1 MEIIL
6 KSLFFIF
13 HYVDS
18 YIVFVLSLLLLWYS
32 HKTEKKRVRIIL
44 FITAL
49 IVVTPHVTIWSN
61 FIFYAISEY
70 GYFILLILLAL
81 YFFLFYRH

>member
-61 FIFYAISEY
+61 FIFMLLVSMAISSY
-70 GYFILLILLAL
+70 
-81 YFFLFYRH
+81 

>member
-6 KSLFFIF
+6 RSFFFIF
-13 HYVDS
+13 HYVEG
-18 YIVFVLSLLLLWYS
+18 YTVFSLALLLLWYS
-32 HKTEKKRVRIIL
+32 HKVAKKRTRIIL

-61 FIFYAISEY
+61 FIF
-70 GYFILLILLAL
+70 ILLMHMVISS
-81 YFFLFYRH
+81 Y

>member
-6 KSLFFIF
+6 RSFFF
-13 HYVDS
+13 VLHYVDS
-18 YIVFVLSLLLLWYS
+18 YIVFVLALLLLWYF
-32 HKTEKKRVRIIL
+32 HKAEKKRARIIL

-61 FIFYAISEY
+61 FIFMLLVSMAISSY
-70 GYFILLILLAL
+70 
-81 YFFLFYRH
+81 

>member
-6 KSLFFIF
+6 KSFFFIF

-18 YIVFVLSLLLLWYS
+18 YIVFALALLLLRYS
-32 HKTEKKRVRIIL
+32 NKAEKKRVRIIL

-61 FIFYAISEY
+61 FIFMLLVSMAISSY
-70 GYFILLILLAL
+70 
-81 YFFLFYRH
+81 

>member
-6 KSLFFIF
+6 RSFFFVF

-18 YIVFVLSLLLLWYS
+18 YIVFALALLLLWYS
-32 HKTEKKRVRIIL
+32 HKAEKKRARIIL

-61 FIFYAISEY
+61 FIFMLLVSMAISSY
-70 GYFILLILLAL
+70 
-81 YFFLFYRH
+81 

>member
-1 MEIIL
+1 MDTKDGDNL
-6 KSLFFIF
+6 KELIF

-61 FIFYAISEY
+61 FIFM
-70 GYFILLILLAL
+70 L
-81 YFFLFYRH
+81 

>member
-1 MEIIL
+1 M
-6 KSLFFIF
+6 F

-61 FIFYAISEY
+61 FIFMLLVSMAISAY
-70 GYFILLILLAL
+70 
-81 YFFLFYRH
+81 

>member
-1 MEIIL
+1 M
-6 KSLFFIF
+6 

-18 YIVFVLSLLLLWYS
+18 YIVFVLALLLLWYF
-32 HKTEKKRVRIIL
+32 HKAEKKRARIIL

-61 FIFYAISEY
+61 FIFMLLVSMAISSY
-70 GYFILLILLAL
+70 
-81 YFFLFYRH
+81 

>member
-1 MEIIL
+1 MDTKDGDNL
-6 KSLFFIF
+6 KELIF

-61 FIFYAISEY
+61 FIFMLLVSMAISSY
-70 GYFILLILLAL
+70 
-81 YFFLFYRH
+81 

>member
-6 KSLFFIF
+6 KGFFFIF
-13 HYVDS
+13 HYFDS
-18 YIVFVLSLLLLWYS
+18 YIVFALAFLLLWYS
-32 HKTEKKRVRIIL
+32 HKAEKKRTRIIL

-61 FIFYAISEY
+61 FIFM
-70 GYFILLILLAL
+70 LLMNMAVSS
-81 YFFLFYRH
+81 Y